1 MKIPKLKPCPF
12 CGAPAVMQDWAAIGE
27 YWVACTECEMRT
39 AEHHDPKIAALV
51 WNRRAEV
58 KSGANAD

>member
-1 MKIPKLKPCPF
+1 MHEKLKPCPF
-12 CGAPAVMQDWAAIGE
+12 CGGRAVMQDWAAVGE

-39 AEHHDPKIAALV
+39 AEHYDPKIAALV

-58 KSGANAD
+58 KDDADAD